1 MAKLFSRISAL
12 VLLAAI
18 VVVLSVCADVG
29 SHSWLWFQRSG
40 SIVTLI
46 GAILGYRSIVRLGKA
61 GVGGANMSIV
71 MGKAVASSYEGGTPL
86 VTVELDEATSK
97 AMLEAENDKRAGY
110 VGAFMIVIGTLIWG
124 YGDLV
129 GRL

>member
-1 MAKLFSRISAL
+1 
-12 VLLAAI
+12 
-18 VVVLSVCADVG
+18 
-29 SHSWLWFQRSG
+29 
-40 SIVTLI
+40 
-46 GAILGYRSIVRLGKA
+46 
-61 GVGGANMSIV
+61 MSFV
-71 MGKAVASSYEGGTPL
+71 MGKAVASSDEGGTPR
-86 VTVELDEATSK
+86 VTIAFDEATSK